1 MGPRDPCFFLMTDV
15 QIRSFDR
22 GDQEAVQKLILNGL
36 SDHFAVLNPSL
47 NPDLTDIWVNYI
59 ETGGCFLVAVD
70 GCTVIGSGALI
81 WETGMIGRIVRMSVA
96 ADHRRKGIGRLLV
109 KALLEEGRKRAY
121 TKIVVETNEDWTSA
135 ISLYERCGFRPYDHR
150 DGEIHMQLTLAE

>member
-1 MGPRDPCFFLMTDV
+1 
-15 QIRSFDR
+15 
-22 GDQEAVQKLILNGL
+22 
-36 SDHFAVLNPSL
+36 
-47 NPDLTDIWVNYI
+47 
-59 ETGGCFLVAVD
+59 
-70 GCTVIGSGALI
+70 
-81 WETGMIGRIVRMSVA
+81 MSVA